1 MHWKTMRAGSGG
13 LVHVLSE
20 FHERPAGNGRWS
32 DLYLRVASAL
42 VLGPLAL
49 FCLWRGGLAW
59 SLLIGLAMAG
69 LGHEWARLARL
80 SQTWTLGGLQLL
92 AWVVML
98 LFGFQFGLQSI
109 VIITFITWLAFG
121 RFAAVGM
128 PYAGLGGLC
137 LIWLRN
143 RPGVG
148 LSDTAFLI
156 LVIWGTDIG
165 AYAVGRLLGGAKLAP
180 RISPGKT
187 WSGALG
193 GLVLGAACGAGLAA
207 ATLGDSGYAFSV
219 GLVLSFVAQA
229 GDLLESAI
237 KRKLGVKD
245 SARTIPGHGGL
256 FDRLDGFLTAAPL
269 AALLA
274 ASMQGGMGLWG

>member
-1 MHWKTMRAGSGG
+1 MPA
-13 LVHVLSE
+13 LSE
-20 FHERPAGNGRWS
+20 PMNKPAENSRWA
-32 DLYLRVASAL
+32 DLSVRAASAL

-59 SLLIGLAMAG
+59 ALLIGVAMAG
-69 LGHEWARLARL
+69 LGHEWARLGKLRNAWPL
-80 SQTWTLGGLQLL
+80 AGLLLLVWLATEVLGVNAGLQALIFVAL
-92 AWVVML
+92 A
-98 LFGFQFGLQSI
+98 S
-109 VIITFITWLAFG
+109 WLVLG
-121 RFAAVGM
+121 RFAAAGV
-128 PYAGLGGLC
+128 PYAGLGGISL
-137 LIWLRN
+137 LWLRH

-148 LSDTAFLI
+148 LEDTAFLI

-165 AYAVGRLLGGAKLAP
+165 AYAFGRLFGGRKLAP

-193 GLVLGAACGAGLAA
+193 GLALGGACGAGLAA
-207 ATLGDSGYAFSV
+207 ATLGAPIHAFGI
-219 GLVLSFVAQA
+219 GLLLSFIAQA

-245 SARTIPGHGGL
+245 SGRTIPGHGGL

-269 AALLA
+269 AALFA
-274 ASMQGGMGLWG
+274 ASVHGGMGLWG

>member
-1 MHWKTMRAGSGG
+1 MPALFERIEKPAGSSRWAD
-13 LVHVLSE
+13 LSI
-20 FHERPAGNGRWS
+20 RA
-32 DLYLRVASAL
+32 ASAL

-49 FCLWRGGLAW
+49 FCLWHGGLAW
-59 SLLIGLAMAG
+59 ELLIGVAMAG
-69 LGHEWARLARL
+69 LGHEWAKLAGVRHAWQL
-80 SQTWTLGGLQLL
+80 AGLLL
-92 AWVVML
+92 LVWAATEC
-98 LFGFQFGLQSI
+98 FGLSI
-109 VIITFITWLAFG
+109 GIQAIVFCALVGWLVFG
-121 RFAAVGM
+121 QFAAAGV
-128 PYAGLGGLC
+128 PYAGLGGIC
-137 LIWLRN
+137 LIWLRHQ
-143 RPGVG
+143 PGVG
-148 LSDTAFLI
+148 FEDTAFLV

-165 AYAVGRLLGGAKLAP
+165 AYAVGRLLGGRKLAP

-207 ATLGDSGYAFSV
+207 ATLGAPVYAFGAGV
-219 GLVLSFVAQA
+219 LLSFVAQA

-269 AALLA
+269 AALCA
-274 ASMQGGMGLWG
+274 ASVQGGVGLWG

>member
-1 MHWKTMRAGSGG
+1 MRAGSVG
-13 LVHVLSE
+13 LVPALSE
-20 FHERPAGNGRWS
+20 RFDKPARNGRWS
-32 DLYLRVASAL
+32 DLCVRMASAL
-42 VLGPLAL
+42 VLGPIAL

-59 SLLIGLAMAG
+59 TMLIGVAMAG
-69 LGHEWARLARL
+69 LGHEWARLAKLRNAWPL
-80 SQTWTLGGLQLL
+80 LGLL
-92 AWVVML
+92 VLIWLVSWVYGVSTGIQATVFM
-98 LFGFQFGLQSI
+98 
-109 VIITFITWLAFG
+109 TFVAWLAYG
-121 RFAAVGM
+121 RFAAAGV
-128 PYAGLGGLC
+128 PYAGLGGVC
-137 LIWLRN
+137 LIWLRQ

-148 LSDTAFLI
+148 LEDTAYLI

-165 AYAVGRLLGGAKLAP
+165 AYAVGRLLGGRKLAP

-207 ATLGDSGYAFSV
+207 VTLGAPIYAFGA
-219 GLVLSFVAQA
+219 GLMLSFIAQA

-274 ASMQGGMGLWG
+274 ASMHGGVGLWG

>member
-1 MHWKTMRAGSGG
+1 MPA
-13 LVHVLSE
+13 LSE
-20 FHERPAGNGRWS
+20 PFDKPARNNRWS
-32 DLYLRVASAL
+32 DLYLRAASAL
-42 VLGPLAL
+42 VLGPIAL

-59 SLLIGLAMAG
+59 TMLIGVAMAG
-69 LGHEWARLARL
+69 LGHEWARLSKLRHAWHFAGL
-80 SQTWTLGGLQLL
+80 LTLIWLTTSI
-92 AWVVML
+92 
-98 LFGFQFGLQSI
+98 FGMIHGLQSI
-109 VIITFITWLAFG
+109 VFITFMALLSYS
-121 RFAAVGM
+121 RFAAAGV
-128 PYAGLGGLC
+128 PYAGLGGVC
-137 LIWLRN
+137 LIWLRQQ
-143 RPGVG
+143 PGVG
-148 LSDTAFLI
+148 LEDTAYLI

-193 GLVLGAACGAGLAA
+193 GLVAGGACGAGLAA
-207 ATLGDSGYAFSV
+207 ATLGAPLHAFGV
-219 GLVLSFVAQA
+219 GLVLSFIAQA

-274 ASMQGGMGLWG
+274 AGMHGGMGLWG